1 VGKDLLIVGA
11 LRSHSDT
18 THWVGLLWTVI
29 SPMQRNVHDNTQL
42 CSETDVRSL
51 GGIRTHNLSKRA
63 AADVRL
69 TQRDNGDRLLH
80 SMTFI
85 KSTQYCT
92 SGIIKSTGTTLPVP
106 FISLVIHDFSLSHK
120 LKGTGSYLIC

>member
-1 VGKDLLIVGA
+1 
-11 LRSHSDT
+11 
-18 THWVGLLWTVI
+18 
-29 SPMQRNVHDNTQL
+29 MQRNVHDNTQL

-51 GGIRTHNLSKRA
+51 GGIRTRNLSKRA

-69 TQRDNGDRLLH
+69 TQRDDGDQLLH

-92 SGIIKSTGTTLPVP
+92 SDIIKHWDYFTVP
-106 FISLVIHDFSLSHK
+106 FISLAMHDFSLSHN
-120 LKGTGSYLIC
+120 LKGPGSFLIYWNPF